1 MLGSSDNIGR
11 GKNPSFA
18 RVFSPPLQ
26 ATRSTK
32 KARMREE
39 GTDEDNPPLVTYKET
54 LVGDSQYR
62 VAGIG
67 GSEADWEFE
76 EGDVIENHDGVMPS
90 ISFSAR
96 IQEKLIQP
104 WKNSVV
110 VKLLGRNIGYKAL
123 CARLANMW
131 KPSMSYSVI
140 DLENNYFLVRFRN
153 VGDALDALTRG
164 PWIILGHYLTVQQWT
179 PDFDSKV
186 MNFEYVNVW
195 IRLPSLAIYLYH
207 QKTLSKIGQ
216 LVGEVIKLNDNT
228 ELSTR
233 GKFARIAV
241 RISLAKPLVSEVELN
256 GRCGRYGHN
265 NGDCSE
271 NINDG
276 QFGGEETYRKDSQ
289 RRDVHAAQEDG
300 RSKDTHFE
308 PFGPWMVASR
318 RGRKIASGKET
329 VGEPNQNRSIQGNT
343 VSRFQVLEQLHEQN
357 LNRAIPELND

>member
-1 MLGSSDNIGR
+1 
-11 GKNPSFA
+11 
-18 RVFSPPLQ
+18 
-26 ATRSTK
+26 
-32 KARMREE
+32 MREE

-62 VAGIG
+62 AAGIG

-104 WKNSVV
+104 WKNLVV
-110 VKLLGRNIGYKAL
+110 VKLLVRNISYKAL

-131 KPSMSYSVI
+131 KPSMGYSMI

-153 VGDALDALTRG
+153 GGDALDALTRG

-186 MNFEYVNVW
+186 TDFEYVN
-195 IRLPSLAIYLYH
+195 
-207 QKTLSKIGQ
+207 KTLYKIGQ
-216 LVGEVIKLNDNT
+216 LVGEVIKLDDNI
-228 ELSTR
+228 ESSTR

-241 RISLAKPLVSEVELN
+241 RISLTKPQVSQVELN
-256 GRCGRYGHN
+256 GRVQKIEYEGLPVICFKCGIYGHN
-265 NGDCSE
+265 SGDCSE

-276 QFGGEETYRKDSQ
+276 QFGGEETSGKDSQ
-289 RRDVHAAQEDG
+289 RGDVHVAQEDG
-300 RSKDTHFE
+300 RSADTHFE

-318 RGRKIASGKET
+318 RG
-329 VGEPNQNRSIQGNT
+329 VN
-343 VSRFQVLEQLHEQN
+343 
-357 LNRAIPELND
+357 